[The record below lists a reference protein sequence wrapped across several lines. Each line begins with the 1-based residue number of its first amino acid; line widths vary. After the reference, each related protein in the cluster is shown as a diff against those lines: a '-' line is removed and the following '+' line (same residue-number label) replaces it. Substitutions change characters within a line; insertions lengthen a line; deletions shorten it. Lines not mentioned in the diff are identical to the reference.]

1 MIKAK
6 IALESYSE
14 LEKIL
19 KKFNRIEKNSLII
32 YDTENKIGDSKKCLQ
47 DYLMNFTSNM
57 KISIIDVSSLPKDAK
72 VCLFAYKD
80 ETL

>member
-6 IALESYSE
+6 IALDSYSG

-19 KKFNRIEKNSLII
+19 KKFNRIQKNRLII
-32 YDTENKIGDSKKCLQ
+32 YDTENKIGESKRCLQ
-47 DYLMNFTSNM
+47 DYLMNFAPNM
-57 KISIIDVSSLPKDAK
+57 KITIIDVSALPKDAK

-80 ETL
+80 EKL